1 MKALVT
7 GAAGFIGS
15 HLVERL
21 IDNGADVVALDNTS
35 TGAGYDLERFW
46 ASDKL
51 DNVSGSVLDE
61 PLMTSLVAA
70 ADVVFHMAA
79 TVGVKAIVDD
89 PIRALRT
96 NLRGGEVVL
105 EAAVRSGTKV
115 LVMSTSEVYG
125 HNTGDLLHEDS
136 IRILG
141 SPLTARWS
149 YAEAKAVV
157 ETLAHSYWRFH
168 GVPTVIVRPFSV
180 VGPRQTGR
188 FGMVIPRFVDAALA
202 GEPITVFGDGNQTR
216 CFCHVDDAVSAIVEL
231 SAHPGAVGNVFNIG
245 RPMEV
250 SINTLAQ
257 RCIELTNSSSVIRH
271 QPYVEAYADG
281 SVDMQRRVPDIS
293 RVRDLIGFEPRWGLD
308 DILRS
313 IIASRVA
320 GSGATSPARSMP
332 VAMPTAGAGRDASL

>member
-21 IDNGADVVALDNTS
+21 IDEGTDVVVLDNMS
-35 TGAGYDLERFW
+35 TGVGYDLDRL
-46 ASDKL
+46 AALGKL
-51 DNVSGSVLDE
+51 DFVRGSVLDE
-61 PLMTSLVAA
+61 PLIGSLVAT

-89 PIRALRT
+89 PIGALRT
-96 NLRGGEVVL
+96 NLRGSEGVL
-105 EAAVRSGTKV
+105 EAARLSGTKV
-115 LVMSTSEVYG
+115 LVMSSSEVYG
-125 HNTGDLLHEDS
+125 HNTADLLHEDS
-136 IRILG
+136 PRILG
-141 SPLTARWS
+141 SPLAARSS

-157 ETLAHSYWRFH
+157 ETLAHSYWKFH

-216 CFCHVDDAVSAIVEL
+216 CFCHVDDAVTAILGL
-231 SAHPGAVGNVFNIG
+231 SRHPGAVGEVFNVG
-245 RPMEV
+245 RPVEV
-250 SINTLAQ
+250 SIKTLAQ

-271 QPYVEAYADG
+271 KPYVEAYQDG
-281 SVDMQRRVPDIS
+281 SVDMERRIPDIS
-293 RVRDLIGFEPRWGLD
+293 RVRDLIGFEPRLGLD

-313 IIASRVA
+313 VIASR
-320 GSGATSPARSMP
+320 GGDSGGRSPARSTP
-332 VAMPTAGAGRDASL
+332 VALSAAGTGRDASR